1 MPAMCSE
8 LNHAEELLNRLV
20 ACPSVNPDAGPSGGD
35 IFGESRMVTLLA
47 QIVGGWG
54 GVISRADLG
63 GGRQNFMATWPGV
76 DQRRSLLLEAHA
88 DTVAV
93 DRMTVPPFGP
103 MVRDGKL
110 YGRGACDTKGSM
122 AAMLLAIRRVLD
134 GQAKPPVT
142 IHFASTADEEGG
154 AAGAIRLL
162 ADGLRPSAAIVGE
175 PTDLGVA
182 CAHKGA
188 CRFRITTHGRTAHSS
203 VPNQGI
209 NAVELMAHIVT
220 AIKHEMAVEMASQ
233 DGGTLGKP
241 TICVTRITGGQAVNI
256 VPGQCQIEVDRRC
269 LAGENRTG
277 LERQMRTLL
286 ARIINQCPGAGY
298 ELEVFQWYPA
308 LAADEAGPLASA
320 MVQAC
325 ENVTGSGRRVV
336 VPYATNAGFFSEA
349 GIPCVVFGPGSIKQA
364 HTVDEYVE
372 LQQVVQAS
380 RVYEE
385 MIHRFAACSLS

>member
-1 MPAMCSE
+1 MPVMCSE
-8 LNHAEELLNRLV
+8 LNRAEELLNRLV
-20 ACPSVNPDAGPSGGD
+20 ACPSVNPEAGPSGAD
-35 IFGESRMVTLLA
+35 IFGEARMATLLA
-47 QIVGGWG
+47 EIVGGWG
-54 GVISRADLG
+54 GVISRTDLG
-63 GGRQNFMATWPGV
+63 EGRQNFMVTWPGV

-103 MVRDGKL
+103 MVREGKL
-110 YGRGACDTKGSM
+110 YGRGACDTKGSI
-122 AAMLLAIRRVLD
+122 AAMLLAIRRALD

-154 AAGAIRLL
+154 AAGAIRLM
-162 ADGLRPSAAIVGE
+162 ADGFRPSAAIIGE
-175 PTDLGVA
+175 PTDMAVA

-188 CRFRITTHGRTAHSS
+188 CRFRITTHGRAAHSS
-203 VPNQGI
+203 VPSQGI

-220 AIKHEMAVEMASQ
+220 AVEHEMAAELASR

-241 TICVTRITGGQAVNI
+241 TICVTRITGGHAVNI

-269 LAGENRTG
+269 LPGENRAG
-277 LERQMRTLL
+277 LEAHMRDLL
-286 ARIINQCPGAGY
+286 DGIMDQCPGACY

-308 LAADEAGPLASA
+308 LAAEEDGLLASA
-320 MVQAC
+320 MLQAC
-325 ENVTGSGRRVV
+325 EKVTGSGRRVV

-372 LQQVVQAS
+372 LEQVVQAS

-385 MIHRFAACSLS
+385 MIHRFGACSL